1 MQEQGTEFD
10 ERRLDRGLSEEE
22 LDRLIGG
29 RDYRLFLN
37 PRNEVYRER
46 GMADNPPPRA
56 EALKMMAREPNLVR
70 RPILV
75 RGSRFVLG
83 FDAEKYREILG

>member
-1 MQEQGTEFD
+1 MQERGAEFD

-22 LDRLIGG
+22 LDGLIGD

-37 PRNEVYRER
+37 PRNEIYRER

-56 EALKMMAREPNLVR
+56 EALKMMTREPNLVR

-83 FDAEKYREILG
+83 FDADKYREILG